1 MRLITLLFIIF
12 CFVSCASKPIMP
24 ICSEATEHIM
34 LSQKQADLIQGNV
47 SQFLSDAKI
56 REEHDQE
63 SGKSLWRFSNM
74 PEDSIYYVIGLRE
87 GDAIYQTNLGSQ
99 SSSLNLISDLSGIA
113 SGTTNC
119 LYVQSR
125 DHSKRV
131 IHVKVDKK

>member
-1 MRLITLLFIIF
+1 MRLITLLFIPF
-12 CFVSCASKPIMP
+12 YFFSCASKPIVP
-24 ICSEATEHIM
+24 VCSQATEHIM

-47 SQFLSDAKI
+47 SKFLSDAKI
-56 REEHDQE
+56 REEHSQE

-87 GDAIYQTNLGSQ
+87 GDAIYQTNLGAQ
-99 SSSLNLISDLSGIA
+99 TSSLNLISDLSGVA

-125 DHSKRV
+125 ENSLRV
-131 IHVKVDKK
+131 IQIKIEKK

>member
-1 MRLITLLFIIF
+1 MKLIIILLNLF
-12 CFVSCASKPIMP
+12 CFFSCASKPTAP
-24 ICSEATEHIM
+24 VCPEATEHIV
-34 LSQKQADLIQGNV
+34 LSQKNASRIQGNV

-63 SGKSLWRFSNM
+63 TGKSIWRFSNM
-74 PEDSIYYVIGLRE
+74 PEDSVYYVIGLRE

-119 LYVQSR
+119 LYLQSMNN
-125 DHSKRV
+125 SLRV
-131 IHVKVDKK
+131 IHIKVEK